1 MTNQP
6 TNTTRKLLLLALG
19 FATIAILAVC
29 DNAQAEE
36 AVKAVDLSGNM
47 AKSHISDDV
56 SAPDKKPTSGRHS
69 PEADAKTQHE
79 CPKGISPAQ
88 TREQLIENMFFF
100 AKNAQNKGRDFYNHD
115 NITCYFH
122 GISYWETHGRIPLSI
137 IDPWEF
143 DIEKEGE
150 KTKLYK
156 KLPEHWGING
166 ISAIYIS
173 NILPKNNYK
182 FLIYYIP
189 SNDSMYIR
197 VEGQDRFFDPIPIL
211 DKYFIDIRSNGHID
225 PIKSGHILPLF
236 RTPYVWIDREKPI
249 DPYKGTSYKHIRFF
263 ERGNGWNSNSQ
274 FYFALSIS
282 SVLTH

>member
-6 TNTTRKLLLLALG
+6 TNTTRKPPLFALNLV
-19 FATIAILAVC
+19 FIAIFAAC
-29 DNAQAEE
+29 DSVQAEE
-36 AVKAVDLSGNM
+36 AVKAADLSGNT
-47 AKSHISDDV
+47 AKSRVSDGI

-173 NILPKNNYK
+173 NILPKNN
-182 FLIYYIP
+182 
-189 SNDSMYIR
+189 R
-197 VEGQDRFFDPIPIL
+197 
-211 DKYFIDIRSNGHID
+211 
-225 PIKSGHILPLF
+225 
-236 RTPYVWIDREKPI
+236 
-249 DPYKGTSYKHIRFF
+249 
-263 ERGNGWNSNSQ
+263 
-274 FYFALSIS
+274 
-282 SVLTH
+282 